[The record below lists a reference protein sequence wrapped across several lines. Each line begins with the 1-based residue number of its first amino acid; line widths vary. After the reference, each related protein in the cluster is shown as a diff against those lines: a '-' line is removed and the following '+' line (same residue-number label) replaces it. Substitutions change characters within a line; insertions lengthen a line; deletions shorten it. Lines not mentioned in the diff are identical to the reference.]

1 MEPTAIVQAAQPDFL
16 SQFLQNLLLALLPI
30 LAASA
35 ATWLL
40 AKARQVWAQFK
51 ATKPDLAT
59 ELESIARTVVMAAEQ
74 AGASQLI
81 KNKKDYAIQMAQNY
95 LALKGLKIDLP
106 LIDAAIEAAVYE
118 VINSQP
124 GGKLY
129 KSSVPLGDLLP
140 DNEI

>member
-1 MEPTAIVQAAQPDFL
+1 MEPTAIVQPDFL
-16 SQFLQNLLLALLPI
+16 SQFLQHLLLALLPI

-40 AKARQVWAQFK
+40 AKARQAWAQFK
-51 ATKPDLAT
+51 ASKPDLAA

-74 AGASQLI
+74 AGAANII

-95 LALKGLKIDLP
+95 LSLKGLHIDLP
-106 LIDAAIEAAVYE
+106 LIDAAIEAAVYD

-129 KSSVPLGDLLP
+129 KPTIPLGDLLP
-140 DNEI
+140 DDEI